1 MKQILFLSFLLLCS
15 TLTGISNEKH
25 EKKIRQNEVLV
36 NSFIKALNEKDI
48 GKLVSLF
55 NENGTYEEVCSGRL
69 NKGREAIANYI
80 RATIEGI
87 PDSEFELISIS
98 CSANHAMF
106 EWIWKGTNSI
116 GWPAMNLPS
125 TNKYMELRGVS
136 VMDIENGR
144 IRANR
149 DYWDWNSFMKG
160 IGAK

>member
-1 MKQILFLSFLLLCS
+1 MKQIFFLSVLLLCS
-15 TLTGISNEKH
+15 TLTSISNEKH

-36 NSFIKALNEKDI
+36 NSFIEALNVKDMD
-48 GKLVSLF
+48 KLTSLF
-55 NENGTYEEVCSGRL
+55 IDDGTYEEVCSGRFH
-69 NKGREAIANYI
+69 KGKKAISAYI
-80 RATIEGI
+80 AATLEGI
-87 PDSEFELISIS
+87 PDSKFELVSIS

-106 EWIWKGTNSI
+106 EWIWKGTNSV
-116 GWPAMNLPS
+116 GWPAMKLPPTS
-125 TNKYMELRGVS
+125 KHLELRGVS

>member
-15 TLTGISNEKH
+15 TLTGISNGKYD
-25 EKKIRQNEVLV
+25 KRIRQNEALV
-36 NSFIKALNEKDI
+36 HDFIEALNTQDI
-48 GKLVSLF
+48 DKLTSLF
-55 NENGTYEEVCSGRL
+55 TEYGTYEEVCSGRL
-69 NKGREAIANYI
+69 NKGRKAIANYI

-87 PDSEFELISIS
+87 PDSKFELVSIS

-106 EWIWKGTNSI
+106 EWIWKGTNSV
-116 GWPAMNLPS
+116 GWPAMNLPP
-125 TNKYMELRGVS
+125 TNKYLELRGVS

-149 DYWDWNSFMKG
+149 DYWDWNSLMKG